1 MTYDDIEANSLY
13 DYVRLL
19 AFKYYPD
26 YLLPDMYDAEL
37 PALEEIAK
45 IQQLEEEEP
54 IVIGYSKGIDIL
66 EKIEAGKADLPFTRE
81 DYDNATSVL
90 ESLDAIGL
98 DREKFWLALQFVYYW
113 ARERNSNCVPV
124 EPSVQDRIRDLLDA
138 LKDSR
143 TVLRIK
149 RPGKKVYALED
160 VETRKV
166 LVTMLI
172 YGDAQ
177 YSRMNNPTYNG
188 RSPLI
193 MKPPRDLKLNW
204 WMMDMYN
211 AFKYLFDLFCTDKGM
226 STFKSSRRGLRNKDV
241 LISRL
246 IYLTRLT
253 EDERFLDDADMLKLV
268 KAECKRN
275 PRPMMS
281 SSFFN

>member
-37 PALEEIAK
+37 PSLEEIANV
-45 IQQLEEEEP
+45 QLHEEEEP

-66 EKIEAGKADLPFTRE
+66 EKIEAGTAGIPFTRE

-113 ARERNSNCVPV
+113 ARERNTNCVPV
-124 EPSVQDRIRDLLDA
+124 EPSVQDRIRDLINA
-138 LKDSR
+138 LVDSR
-143 TVLRIK
+143 TILSIK
-149 RPGKKVYALED
+149 RPGKRVYALED
-160 VETRKV
+160 EETRKV
-166 LVTMLI
+166 LVAMLT

-177 YSRMNNPTYNG
+177 YCRMNNPTYNG
-188 RSPLI
+188 RSLLI
-193 MKPPRDLKLNW
+193 MEPPKELKLDW

-211 AFKYLFDLFCTDKGM
+211 AFKELFTQFCTDKDM
-226 STFKSSRRGLRNKDV
+226 PSFSSSRRGLRNKDV

-281 SSFFN
+281 SGFFN

>member
-1 MTYDDIEANSLY
+1 MTYDEIQANSVY
-13 DYVRLL
+13 EYVRAL
-19 AFKYYPD
+19 AVKYYPD
-26 YLLPDMYDAEL
+26 YDEPDVYDATL
-37 PALEEIAK
+37 PAMDDIKNNQMDEED
-45 IQQLEEEEP
+45 EP
-54 IVIGYSKGIDIL
+54 DLIGYSKGIDIL
-66 EKIEAGKADLPFTRE
+66 EMIEAGTADIPFTRE

-113 ARERNSNCVPV
+113 ARERNTNCVPV

-138 LKDSR
+138 LMDSR
-143 TVLRIK
+143 TVLSIK
-149 RPGKKVYALED
+149 RPGKRAYALED
-160 VETRKV
+160 EVTKKV
-166 LVTMLI
+166 IIGMLA

-177 YSRMNNPTYNG
+177 YSRLQNPTYDG
-188 RSPLI
+188 RNVLL
-193 MKPPRDLKLNW
+193 KETPRELKQRW

-211 AFKYLFDLFCTDKGM
+211 AFKELFNQFCTDKDM
-226 STFKSSRRGLRNKDV
+226 PTFWSCRRGLRNKDV

-253 EDERFLDDADMLKLV
+253 EDERFLDDANMLKFV

-281 SSFFN
+281 SVFN